1 MANMDNYS
9 KELANLTAYVYAK
22 AADIANRYGVS
33 PTTAIR
39 ASGLSMATA
48 TMFGAMKEDDSTS
61 VIEQWENGGCKDPLN
76 LNLTSSE
83 KSKDDAENEA
93 KAKVKSN
100 VERQARIENNSKKI
114 EKIKNAQVLG
124 IKLEDGTT
132 YSLVKYFNT
141 ESVEDGTI
149 RVYNIATKGYYV
161 VSVDSIEI
169 IA

>member
-1 MANMDNYS
+1 MENMNNYS

-48 TMFGAMKEDDSTS
+48 TMFGAMKEDDSKS

-76 LNLTSSE
+76 LNLTSSD

-93 KAKVKSN
+93 KAKADA
-100 VERQARIENNSKKI
+100 ERQARIENNRKKI

-124 IKLEDGTT
+124 IKFKDGVH
-132 YSLVKYFNT
+132 YSLVKYFST
-141 ESVEDGTI
+141 PSVENGI
-149 RVYNIATKGYYV
+149 VKVYDIADESYRNIGI
-161 VSVDSIEI
+161 DSIEI
-169 IA
+169 LA

>member
-48 TMFGAMKEDDSTS
+48 TMFGAMKEDDSKS

-83 KSKDDAENEA
+83 TDAE
-93 KAKVKSN
+93 
-100 VERQARIENNSKKI
+100 RTARAENYRKKI
-114 EKIKNAQVLG
+114 EEIKNAQVLG
-124 IKLEDGTT
+124 IKHKDGTS
-132 YSLVKYFNT
+132 YSLVKYFST
-141 ESVEDGTI
+141 ISEDNGI
-149 RVYNIATKGYYV
+149 VKVYDIATKGYCNFCV
-161 VSVDSIEI
+161 EDIEI

>member
-39 ASGLSMATA
+39 ASGISMATA
-48 TMFGAMKEDDSTS
+48 TMFGAMKEDDSKS

-76 LNLTSSE
+76 LNLTSSD

-93 KAKVKSN
+93 KAKADA
-100 VERQARIENNSKKI
+100 ERQARIENNRKKI

-124 IKLEDGTT
+124 IKFKDGVH
-132 YSLVKYFNT
+132 YSLVKYFST
-141 ESVEDGTI
+141 PSVENGI
-149 RVYNIATKGYYV
+149 VEVYDIADESYRNIG
-161 VSVDSIEI
+161 VDSIEI

>member
-22 AADIANRYGVS
+22 AAEIANRYGVS
-33 PTTAIR
+33 PTAAIR

-48 TMFGAMKEDDSTS
+48 TMFGAMKEDDSKS

-83 KSKDDAENEA
+83 TDAER
-93 KAKVKSN
+93 KA
-100 VERQARIENNSKKI
+100 RAENYRKKI
-114 EKIKNAQVLG
+114 EEIKNAQVLG
-124 IKLEDGTT
+124 VKHKDGTS
-132 YSLVKYFNT
+132 YSLVKYFST
-141 ESVEDGTI
+141 ISEDNGI
-149 RVYNIATKGYYV
+149 VKVYDVATKGYCNFCV
-161 VSVDSIEI
+161 EDIEI

>member
-48 TMFGAMKEDDSTS
+48 TMFGAMKEDDRKS

-83 KSKDDAENEA
+83 TDAER
-93 KAKVKSN
+93 KA
-100 VERQARIENNSKKI
+100 RAENYRKKI
-114 EKIKNAQVLG
+114 EEIKNAQVLG
-124 IKLEDGTT
+124 IKHKDGTS
-132 YSLVKYFNT
+132 YSLVKYFST
-141 ESVEDGTI
+141 ISEDNGI
-149 RVYNIATKGYYV
+149 VKVYDIATKGYCNFCV
-161 VSVDSIEI
+161 EDIEI

>member
-48 TMFGAMKEDDSTS
+48 TMFGAMKEDDSKS

-83 KSKDDAENEA
+83 TDAER
-93 KAKVKSN
+93 KA
-100 VERQARIENNSKKI
+100 RAENYRKKI
-114 EKIKNAQVLG
+114 EEIKNAQVLG
-124 IKLEDGTT
+124 IKHKDGTS
-132 YSLVKYFNT
+132 YSLVKYFST
-141 ESVEDGTI
+141 ISEDNGI
-149 RVYNIATKGYYV
+149 VKVYDIATKGYCNFCV
-161 VSVDSIEI
+161 EDIEI

>member
-33 PTTAIR
+33 PTAAIR
-39 ASGLSMATA
+39 ASSLSMATA
-48 TMFGAMKEDDSTS
+48 TMFGAMKEDDSKS

-76 LNLTSSE
+76 LTSPD
-83 KSKDDAENEA
+83 KSKDDAEKEA
-93 KAKVKSN
+93 KADA
-100 VERQARIENNSKKI
+100 ERQARIENNRKKI
-114 EKIKNAQVLG
+114 EKIKNAKVLG

-141 ESVEDGTI
+141 ESVEDGI
-149 RVYNIATKGYYV
+149 VRVCNIATKGYYV
-161 VSVDSIEI
+161 ISVDSIEI

>member
-22 AADIANRYGVS
+22 AAEIANRYGVS

-48 TMFGAMKEDDSTS
+48 TMFGAMKEDDSKS

-76 LNLTSSE
+76 LNLTSSD

-93 KAKVKSN
+93 KAKADA
-100 VERQARIENNSKKI
+100 ERQARIESNRKKI

-124 IKLEDGTT
+124 IKFKDGIH
-132 YSLVKYFNT
+132 YSLVKYFSTPNVENGIVKVYDIAD
-141 ESVEDGTI
+141 ESY
-149 RVYNIATKGYYV
+149 RNIG
-161 VSVDSIEI
+161 VDSIEI
-169 IA
+169 LA

>member
-48 TMFGAMKEDDSTS
+48 TMFGAMKEDDSKS

-83 KSKDDAENEA
+83 TDAER
-93 KAKVKSN
+93 KA
-100 VERQARIENNSKKI
+100 RAENYRKKI
-114 EKIKNAQVLG
+114 EEINNAQVLG
-124 IKLEDGTT
+124 IKAKDGTQ
-132 YSLVKYFNT
+132 YSLVKYVNT
-141 ESVEDGTI
+141 ESDENGIVK
-149 RVYNIATKGYYV
+149 VYNVATKGYYNIG
-161 VSVDSIEI
+161 VDSIEI

>member
-48 TMFGAMKEDDSTS
+48 TMFGAMKEDDSKS

-83 KSKDDAENEA
+83 TDAER
-93 KAKVKSN
+93 KARS
-100 VERQARIENNSKKI
+100 ENYRKKI
-114 EKIKNAQVLG
+114 EEIKNAQVLG
-124 IKLEDGTT
+124 VKHKDGTS
-132 YSLVKYFNT
+132 YSLVKYFST
-141 ESVEDGTI
+141 ISEDNGI
-149 RVYNIATKGYYV
+149 VKVYDVATKGYCNFCV
-161 VSVDSIEI
+161 EDIEI

>member
-48 TMFGAMKEDDSTS
+48 TMFGAMKEDDSKS
-61 VIEQWENGGCKDPLN
+61 VIEQWENGGCKDPIN
-76 LNLTSSE
+76 LNLTSSD

-93 KAKVKSN
+93 KAKADA
-100 VERQARIENNSKKI
+100 ERQARIENNRKKI

-124 IKLEDGTT
+124 IKFKDGVH
-132 YSLVKYFNT
+132 YSLVKYFST
-141 ESVEDGTI
+141 PSVENGI
-149 RVYNIATKGYYV
+149 VKVYDIADESYRNIGI
-161 VSVDSIEI
+161 DSIEI

>member
-22 AADIANRYGVS
+22 AADIANRYSVS

-48 TMFGAMKEDDSTS
+48 TMFGAMKEDDSKS
-61 VIEQWENGGCKDPLN
+61 VIEQWENGGCKDPIN
-76 LNLTSSE
+76 LNLTSSD

-93 KAKVKSN
+93 KAKADA
-100 VERQARIENNSKKI
+100 ERQARIENNRKKI

-124 IKLEDGTT
+124 IKFKDGVH
-132 YSLVKYFNT
+132 YSLVKYFST
-141 ESVEDGTI
+141 PSVENGI
-149 RVYNIATKGYYV
+149 VKVYDIADESYRNIGI
-161 VSVDSIEI
+161 DSIEI

>member
-33 PTTAIR
+33 PTAAIR

-48 TMFGAMKEDDSTS
+48 TMFGAMKEDDSKS

-76 LNLTSSE
+76 LNLTSPD
-83 KSKDDAENEA
+83 KSKDDAEKEA
-93 KAKVKSN
+93 KAKADA
-100 VERQARIENNSKKI
+100 ERKARAEKYRKKI
-114 EKIKNAQVLG
+114 EEIKNAQVLG
-124 IKLEDGTT
+124 IKHKDGTS
-132 YSLVKYFNT
+132 YSLVKYFSTTSEDNGIVKVYDVAT
-141 ESVEDGTI
+141 KEYYNFCVED
-149 RVYNIATKGYYV
+149 
-161 VSVDSIEI
+161 IEI

>member
-48 TMFGAMKEDDSTS
+48 TMFGAMKEDDSKS
-61 VIEQWENGGCKDPLN
+61 VIEQWENGGCKDPIN
-76 LNLTSSE
+76 LNLTSSD

-93 KAKVKSN
+93 KAKADA
-100 VERQARIENNSKKI
+100 ERQVRIENNRKRI

-124 IKLEDGTT
+124 IKFKDGVH

-141 ESVEDGTI
+141 PSVENGI
-149 RVYNIATKGYYV
+149 VKVYDIADESYRNIGI
-161 VSVDSIEI
+161 DSIEI

>member
-48 TMFGAMKEDDSTS
+48 TMFGAMKEDDSKS

-76 LNLTSSE
+76 LNLTSSD
-83 KSKDDAENEA
+83 KSKDD
-93 KAKVKSN
+93 
-100 VERQARIENNSKKI
+100 VERQARIEKNRKKI
-114 EKIKNAQVLG
+114 EEINNAQVLG
-124 IKLEDGTT
+124 IKAKDGTH
-132 YSLVKYFNT
+132 YSLVKYVNT
-141 ESVEDGTI
+141 ESDENGIVK
-149 RVYNIATKGYYV
+149 VYNVATKGYYNIG
-161 VSVDSIEI
+161 VDSIEI

>member
-1 MANMDNYS
+1 MENMNNYS

-48 TMFGAMKEDDSTS
+48 TMFGAMKEDDSKN

-83 KSKDDAENEA
+83 TDAER
-93 KAKVKSN
+93 KA
-100 VERQARIENNSKKI
+100 RAENYRKKI
-114 EKIKNAQVLG
+114 EEIKNAQVLG
-124 IKLEDGTT
+124 IKHKDGTS
-132 YSLVKYFNT
+132 YSLVKYFST
-141 ESVEDGTI
+141 ISEDNGI
-149 RVYNIATKGYYV
+149 VKVYDIATKGYCNFCV
-161 VSVDSIEI
+161 EDIEI

>member
-9 KELANLTAYVYAK
+9 KELANLTAYVDAK

-48 TMFGAMKEDDSTS
+48 TMFGAMKEDDSES

-76 LNLTSSE
+76 LNLTSSD

-93 KAKVKSN
+93 KAKADA
-100 VERQARIENNSKKI
+100 ERQARIENNRKKI

-124 IKLEDGTT
+124 IKFKDGVH
-132 YSLVKYFNT
+132 YSLVKYFST
-141 ESVEDGTI
+141 PSVENGI
-149 RVYNIATKGYYV
+149 VKVYDIADESYRNIG
-161 VSVDSIEI
+161 VDSIEI
-169 IA
+169 LA

>member
-22 AADIANRYGVS
+22 AADIASHYGVS
-33 PTTAIR
+33 PTAAIR

-48 TMFGAMKEDDSTS
+48 TMFGAMKEDDSKS

-83 KSKDDAENEA
+83 TDAER
-93 KAKVKSN
+93 KA
-100 VERQARIENNSKKI
+100 RAENYRKKI
-114 EKIKNAQVLG
+114 EEIKNAQVLG
-124 IKLEDGTT
+124 VKHKDGTS
-132 YSLVKYFNT
+132 YSLVKYFST
-141 ESVEDGTI
+141 ISEDNGI
-149 RVYNIATKGYYV
+149 VKVYDVATKGYCNFCV
-161 VSVDSIEI
+161 EDIEI

>member
-48 TMFGAMKEDDSTS
+48 TMFGAMKEDDSKS
-61 VIEQWENGGCKDPLN
+61 VIEQWENGGCKEPLN
-76 LNLTSSE
+76 MNLTSSD

-93 KAKVKSN
+93 KAKADA
-100 VERQARIENNSKKI
+100 ERQARIENNRKKI

-124 IKLEDGTT
+124 IKFKDGVH
-132 YSLVKYFNT
+132 YSLVKYFST
-141 ESVEDGTI
+141 PSVENGI
-149 RVYNIATKGYYV
+149 VKVYDIADESYRNIGI
-161 VSVDSIEI
+161 DSIEI

>member
-22 AADIANRYGVS
+22 AADIANRYGIS

-48 TMFGAMKEDDSTS
+48 TMFGAMKEDDSKS

-83 KSKDDAENEA
+83 TDAER
-93 KAKVKSN
+93 KA
-100 VERQARIENNSKKI
+100 RAENYRKKI
-114 EKIKNAQVLG
+114 EEIKNAQVLG
-124 IKLEDGTT
+124 IKHKDGTS
-132 YSLVKYFNT
+132 YSLVKYFST
-141 ESVEDGTI
+141 ISEDNGI
-149 RVYNIATKGYYV
+149 VKVYDIATKGYCNFCV
-161 VSVDSIEI
+161 EDIEI

>member
-1 MANMDNYS
+1 MANMDNYY

-48 TMFGAMKEDDSTS
+48 TMFDAMKEDDSKS
-61 VIEQWENGGCKDPLN
+61 VIEQWENGGCKDPIN
-76 LNLTSSE
+76 LNLTSSD

-93 KAKVKSN
+93 KAKADA
-100 VERQARIENNSKKI
+100 ERQARIENNRKKI

-124 IKLEDGTT
+124 IKFKDGVH
-132 YSLVKYFNT
+132 YSLVKYFST
-141 ESVEDGTI
+141 PSVENGI
-149 RVYNIATKGYYV
+149 VKVYDIADESYRNIGI
-161 VSVDSIEI
+161 DSIEI

>member
-22 AADIANRYGVS
+22 AAEIANRYGVS

-48 TMFGAMKEDDSTS
+48 TMFGAMKEDDSKS

-76 LNLTSSE
+76 LNLTSSD
-83 KSKDDAENEA
+83 KSKDDAEKEA
-93 KAKVKSN
+93 KAKADA
-100 VERQARIENNSKKI
+100 ERQARIENNRKKI

-124 IKLEDGTT
+124 IKFKDGVH
-132 YSLVKYFNT
+132 YSLVKYFST
-141 ESVEDGTI
+141 PSVENGI
-149 RVYNIATKGYYV
+149 VKVYDIADKSYRNIGI
-161 VSVDSIEI
+161 DSIEI
-169 IA
+169 LA

>member
-33 PTTAIR
+33 PTAAIR

-48 TMFGAMKEDDSTS
+48 TMFGAMKEDDSKS

-83 KSKDDAENEA
+83 TDAER
-93 KAKVKSN
+93 KA
-100 VERQARIENNSKKI
+100 RAENYRKKI
-114 EKIKNAQVLG
+114 EEIKNAQVLG
-124 IKLEDGTT
+124 IKHKDGTS
-132 YSLVKYFNT
+132 YSLVKYFST
-141 ESVEDGTI
+141 TSEDNGI
-149 RVYNIATKGYYV
+149 VKVYDVATKEYYNFCV
-161 VSVDSIEI
+161 ENIEI

>member
-48 TMFGAMKEDDSTS
+48 TMFGAMKEDDSKS
-61 VIEQWENGGCKDPLN
+61 VIEQWENGGCKDPLS
-76 LNLTSSE
+76 LNLTSSD

-93 KAKVKSN
+93 KAKADA
-100 VERQARIENNSKKI
+100 ERQARIENNRKKI

-124 IKLEDGTT
+124 IKFKDGVH
-132 YSLVKYFNT
+132 YSLVKYFST
-141 ESVEDGTI
+141 PSVENGI
-149 RVYNIATKGYYV
+149 VKVYDIADESYRNIGI
-161 VSVDSIEI
+161 DSIEI

>member
-33 PTTAIR
+33 PTAAIR

-48 TMFGAMKEDDSTS
+48 TMFGAMKEDDSKS

-83 KSKDDAENEA
+83 TDAER
-93 KAKVKSN
+93 KA
-100 VERQARIENNSKKI
+100 RAENYRKKI
-114 EKIKNAQVLG
+114 EEIKNAQVLG
-124 IKLEDGTT
+124 VKHKDGTS
-132 YSLVKYFNT
+132 YSLVKYFST
-141 ESVEDGTI
+141 ISEDNGTVK
-149 RVYNIATKGYYV
+149 VYDVATKGYCNFCV
-161 VSVDSIEI
+161 EDIEI

>member
-48 TMFGAMKEDDSTS
+48 TMFGAMKEDDSKS

-76 LNLTSSE
+76 LNLTSSD
-83 KSKDDAENEA
+83 KSKVDAENEA
-93 KAKVKSN
+93 KAKADA
-100 VERQARIENNSKKI
+100 ERQARIENNRKKI

-124 IKLEDGTT
+124 IKFKDGVH
-132 YSLVKYFNT
+132 YSLVKYFST
-141 ESVEDGTI
+141 PSVENGI
-149 RVYNIATKGYYV
+149 VKVYDIADESYRNIGI
-161 VSVDSIEI
+161 DSIEI
-169 IA
+169 LA

>member
-48 TMFGAMKEDDSTS
+48 TMFGAMKEDDSKS

-83 KSKDDAENEA
+83 TDAER
-93 KAKVKSN
+93 KA
-100 VERQARIENNSKKI
+100 RAENYRKKI
-114 EKIKNAQVLG
+114 EEIKNAQVLG
-124 IKLEDGTT
+124 IKHKDGTS
-132 YSLVKYFNT
+132 YSLVKYFST
-141 ESVEDGTI
+141 ISEDNGI
-149 RVYNIATKGYYV
+149 VNVYDISTKGYCNFCV
-161 VSVDSIEI
+161 
-169 IA
+169 

>member
-33 PTTAIR
+33 PTAAIR

-48 TMFGAMKEDDSTS
+48 TMFGAMKEDDSKS

-83 KSKDDAENEA
+83 TDAER
-93 KAKVKSN
+93 KA
-100 VERQARIENNSKKI
+100 RAENYRKKI
-114 EKIKNAQVLG
+114 EEIKNAQVLG
-124 IKLEDGTT
+124 VKHKDGTS
-132 YSLVKYFNT
+132 YSLVKYFST
-141 ESVEDGTI
+141 ISEDNGI
-149 RVYNIATKGYYV
+149 VKVYDVATKGYCNFCV
-161 VSVDSIEI
+161 EDIEI

>member
-22 AADIANRYGVS
+22 AAEIANRYGVS

-48 TMFGAMKEDDSTS
+48 TMFGAMKEDDSKS

-76 LNLTSSE
+76 LNLTSSD

-93 KAKVKSN
+93 KAKADA
-100 VERQARIENNSKKI
+100 EHQARIENNRKKI

-124 IKLEDGTT
+124 IKFKDGVH
-132 YSLVKYFNT
+132 YSLVKYFST
-141 ESVEDGTI
+141 PSVENGI
-149 RVYNIATKGYYV
+149 VKVYDIADESYRNIGI
-161 VSVDSIEI
+161 DSIEI
-169 IA
+169 LA

>member
-9 KELANLTAYVYAK
+9 KELANLTAYVYVK
-22 AADIANRYGVS
+22 AAEIANRYGVS
-33 PTTAIR
+33 PTAAIR

-48 TMFGAMKEDDSTS
+48 TMFGAMKEDDSKS

-76 LNLTSSE
+76 LNLTSSD

-93 KAKVKSN
+93 KAKAEA
-100 VERQARIENNSKKI
+100 ERQARIENNRKKI
-114 EKIKNAQVLG
+114 EEIKDAQVLG

-132 YSLVKYFNT
+132 YSLVKYFST
-141 ESVEDGTI
+141 ESVENGI
-149 RVYNIATKGYYV
+149 IKVYNVATKSYYNV
-161 VSVDSIEI
+161 GVDSIEI

>member
-48 TMFGAMKEDDSTS
+48 TMFGEMKEDDSKS

-83 KSKDDAENEA
+83 TDAER
-93 KAKVKSN
+93 KA
-100 VERQARIENNSKKI
+100 RAENYRKKI
-114 EKIKNAQVLG
+114 EEIKNAQVLG

-149 RVYNIATKGYYV
+149 RVYNIATKSYYV

>member
-48 TMFGAMKEDDSTS
+48 TMFGAMKEDDSKS

-76 LNLTSSE
+76 LNLTSSD

-93 KAKVKSN
+93 KAKADA
-100 VERQARIENNSKKI
+100 EHQARIENNRKKI

-124 IKLEDGTT
+124 IKFKDGVH
-132 YSLVKYFNT
+132 YSLVKYFST
-141 ESVEDGTI
+141 PSVENGI
-149 RVYNIATKGYYV
+149 VKVYDIADESYRNIGI
-161 VSVDSIEI
+161 DSIEI
-169 IA
+169 LA

>member
-48 TMFGAMKEDDSTS
+48 TMFGAMKEKDSKS

-76 LNLTSSE
+76 LNLTSSD
-83 KSKDDAENEA
+83 KSKDDEEKEA
-93 KAKVKSN
+93 KAEA
-100 VERQARIENNSKKI
+100 ERQARIENNRKKI
-114 EKIKNAQVLG
+114 EKINNAQVLG
-124 IKLEDGTT
+124 VRAKDGTH
-132 YSLVKYFNT
+132 YSLVKYVNT
-141 ESVEDGTI
+141 ESDENGIVK
-149 RVYNIATKGYYV
+149 VYNVATKGYYNIN
-161 VSVDSIEI
+161 VDSIEI

>member
-48 TMFGAMKEDDSTS
+48 TMFGAMKEDDNKS

-76 LNLTSSE
+76 LNLTSSD
-83 KSKDDAENEA
+83 KSKDDAEKEA
-93 KAKVKSN
+93 KAKIDA
-100 VERQARIENNSKKI
+100 ERQARIENNRKKI

-124 IKLEDGTT
+124 IKFKDGVH
-132 YSLVKYFNT
+132 YSLVKYFST
-141 ESVEDGTI
+141 PSVENGI
-149 RVYNIATKGYYV
+149 VKVYDIADESYRNIGI
-161 VSVDSIEI
+161 DSIEI